1 MSPSPRHEPVG
12 AVENATRFPS
22 DGASPERASAGAA
35 SSTGSRLVC
44 DDCASF
50 GLSILGG
57 FCRRCGSSLSDPGNR
72 FLEEAG
78 S

>member
-12 AVENATRFPS
+12 AVGNATRFPS
-22 DGASPERASAGAA
+22 DGASPHGASAGAT

-44 DDCASF
+44 DGCGSSD
-50 GLSILGG
+50 LSMLGG
-57 FCRRCGSSLSDPGNR
+57 FCRRCGSSLPDPGNR
-72 FLEEAG
+72 FLTEAG